1 MKILVVD
8 DSQMMRMLVVRTLK
22 QAELGELEIQEAIN
36 GRDALAKIAAGGMPD
51 LILSDWNMPEVNG
64 LQLLKTIRETDKT
77 VRFGFVTTE
86 GTGPMRTIAAAAG
99 AEFVIVK
106 PFTAKDFRAVV
117 PKPSGAAATP
127 AASGPAQASG
137 AAVPSVDYSFAPSAE
152 VTHVLF
158 SLIKKQIS
166 IKPDAPLTLGD
177 AKAVAVYRMD
187 GSPFMLACVCSL
199 PLCASVGAALS
210 LLSASTVQEAIA
222 SRTVPEAMRKN
233 AVDVFNVFA
242 SMIEPKASA
251 HFVQSAVYWPGT
263 PVPKEVSSL
272 VLQAKKRLDIHI
284 DVEDYGGGKLSLLL
298 CPSA

>member
-22 QAELGELEIQEAIN
+22 QAELGELDIQEAIN

-64 LQLLKTIRETDKT
+64 LQLLKTVRETDKS

-86 GTGPMRTIAAAAG
+86 GTGPMRTIALTAG

-117 PKPSGAAATP
+117 PKPSGAAASP
-127 AASGPAQASG
+127 AANSPALAS
-137 AAVPSVDYSFAPSAE
+137 AAAAPSVDYSFASASD
-152 VTHVLF
+152 TAHVLF
-158 SLIKKQIS
+158 ALIRKQIA

-177 AKAVAVYRMD
+177 AKAVAIYRLE
-187 GSPFMLACVCSL
+187 GSPFMVACVAGL

-210 LLSASTVQEAIA
+210 LLSVSTVQEAIA
-222 SRTVPEAMRKN
+222 SRSVPEAMRKN
-233 AVDVFNVFA
+233 ASDVFNVMA

-251 HFVQSAVYWPGT
+251 RFVQSAVYWPGT
-263 PVPKEVSSL
+263 PVPKEISSL

-298 CPSA
+298 CPAG